1 MRDDDVFTRAYAGA
15 PVEPEGNPMLSGM
28 GPAAYANRADRVDLT
43 YHGEAR
49 IVPLRAAPGFYLNPR
64 DPDPRGMDV
73 VAVDGKVAGTVIDV
87 WVDRAEPSPR
97 YYEVALDGSA
107 GPVLLPATVARV
119 KARARQLRV
128 KSILAHQFA
137 DVPRTARAARITLLE
152 EDKTQACYAG
162 GYLYAT
168 AERREPLF

>member
-1 MRDDDVFTRAYAGA
+1 MRDDSVVPRGYAGA
-15 PVEPEGNPMLSGM
+15 PAEPEGNPLLSGM

-73 VAVDGKVAGTVIDV
+73 VAADGNVAGTVADV

-97 YYEVALDGSA
+97 YYEVTLHERTET
-107 GPVLLPATVARV
+107 VLLPATAARV
-119 KARARQLRV
+119 KARERQLRV

-137 DVPRTARAARITLLE
+137 DVPRTARPDRVTLLE
-152 EDKTQACYAG
+152 EDKIQAYYAG
-162 GYLYAT
+162 GYMYAT

>member
-1 MRDDDVFTRAYAGA
+1 MRDDSVVPRGYAGA
-15 PVEPEGNPMLSGM
+15 PVEPQGNPLLSGM

-73 VAVDGKVAGTVIDV
+73 VAADGVVAGTVIDV

-97 YYEVALDGSA
+97 YYEVAVAGGSEV
-107 GPVLLPATVARV
+107 VLLPATVARV
-119 KARARQLRV
+119 KARHRQLRV

-137 DVPRTARAARITLLE
+137 DVPRTARPDRVTLLE
-152 EDKTQACYAG
+152 EDKIQAYYAG
-162 GYLYAT
+162 GYMYAT

>member
-1 MRDDDVFTRAYAGA
+1 MRDETAFSTGYAGA
-15 PVEPEGNPMLSGM
+15 PAEPEGNPLLSGM

-73 VAVDGKVAGTVIDV
+73 VGADGKIAGTVIDV

-97 YYEVALDGSA
+97 YYEVAIDGGG
-107 GPVLLPATVARV
+107 GPVLLPATAARV
-119 KARARQLRV
+119 KSRARQLQV

-137 DVPRTARAARITLLE
+137 DVPRTARPDRITLLE
-152 EDKTQACYAG
+152 EDKVQAYYAG